1 MGKKLTCLNRYILI
15 ITDIDEKRFVGL
27 EHTINYFSF
36 GYVPLTQLD
45 NYFSCFASFFLL
57 YFFLFLLLLS
67 TFRPLNALYAKFE
80 RLKILGRTSV

>member
-15 ITDIDEKRFVGL
+15 IIDIDERRFVVL

-36 GYVPLTQLD
+36 GYVPLPQLD

-57 YFFLFLLLLS
+57 FSFSSAAIYFQ
-67 TFRPLNALYAKFE
+67 TAK
-80 RLKILGRTSV
+80 RTVYKV